1 MSFVVYANNFI
12 FIIQRDYEE
21 YKVRINALV
30 AKAQKTPDEGWIMQD
45 GTPWPGNNP
54 RDHPGMI
61 QVIYFSL
68 VKYQCTRCC
77 SHTAH
82 PFNSNYRIVLLLRN
96 KFLV

>member
-1 MSFVVYANNFI
+1 VFT
-12 FIIQRDYEE
+12 QRDYEE

-61 QVIYFSL
+61 QV
-68 VKYQCTRCC
+68 V
-77 SHTAH
+77 
-82 PFNSNYRIVLLLRN
+82 
-96 KFLV
+96 